1 MTGWIL
7 FLFIGT
13 QQYPATAVFEDYV
26 SCLNAANSIRDPAE
40 GLKKVK
46 VLCIPQYQRR

>member
-7 FLFIGT
+7 FLFIGA
-13 QQYPATAVFEDYV
+13 QQYPATAVFKDYG

-40 GLKKVK
+40 GLSEVK